1 MKKLLFLAGL
11 IMVAAACSSGTS
23 SGFMGTNDEKN
34 SDCCYSIVFSGY
46 DKEGRSAYDFCKAE
60 FDETNQTLIL
70 SLISGKTFSYPK
82 DEIKDEYLSQVK
94 SGKVTMLC
102 AFGKKCPVVVEKEKT
117 QNTKNITSVEYDN
130 RQFAFNSILKS
141 DQIGT
146 GGVIPYRQLYLGL
159 YMLGYCKPGN
169 KMFKDNCFFFYERDF
184 AAEKTGDEFQAHGRF
199 SAARTL
205 DNDYTMCQARFEN
218 QELVIRVEDGSTFR
232 YPVELFFTPHEQDV
246 VTGKAFFAVSAVQIP
261 NRNWLPAVLCNNKA
275 SLWYAGLIH
284 DSPIYFSIFGRMFSF
299 RDYLAYMEARGV
311 QNIIGQAVTEPFF
324 DISPK

>member
-23 SGFMGTNDEKN
+23 SGFMSTNDEKN

-46 DKEGRSAYDFCKAE
+46 DKEGRSAFDFCKAE

-70 SLISGKTFSYPK
+70 SLVSGKTFSYPK

-94 SGKVTMLC
+94 SGKVTMLF
-102 AFGKKCPVVVEKEKT
+102 AFGKKCPVVVEKEET
-117 QNTKNITSVEYDN
+117 QNITSVDKDR

-141 DQIGT
+141 DQPGT
-146 GGVIPYRQLYLGL
+146 GGVIPYRQLYQGL
-159 YMLGYCKPGN
+159 FLLGYCKPGN
-169 KMFKDNCFFFYERDF
+169 KMFKDNCFFFYEEDF
-184 AAEKTGDEFQAHGRF
+184 IAEKTGDEFKAHGRF

-232 YPVELFFTPHEQDV
+232 YPAGLFYTRHEQDIL
-246 VTGKAFFAVSAVQIP
+246 TGKAFFAVSAVQIP
-261 NRNWLPAVLCNNKA
+261 NGNWLPAELCNNTA
-275 SLWYAGLIH
+275 VLWYADLIH
-284 DSPIYFSIFGRMFSF
+284 DSPEYFSIFGRKFSL
-299 RDYLAYMEARGV
+299 REYLSYMEERGV

-324 DISPK
+324 DIFPQ